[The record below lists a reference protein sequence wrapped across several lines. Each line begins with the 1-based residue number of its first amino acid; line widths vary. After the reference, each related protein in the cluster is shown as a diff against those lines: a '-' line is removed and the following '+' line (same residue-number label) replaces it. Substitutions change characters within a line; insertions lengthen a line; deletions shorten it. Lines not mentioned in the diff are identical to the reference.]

1 MVLFETMRI
10 KLARTAAKL
19 VTESTIAQSSATS
32 QPTSSVASVEM
43 QATWLETAPIGMDI
57 LAILDRRKC

>member
-10 KLARTAAKL
+10 RLAKTAAKL
-19 VTESTIAQSSATS
+19 VTANTTAPNNATS

-43 QATWLETAPIGMDI
+43 QATWLEIVLIGMNFSAM
-57 LAILDRRKC
+57 LEREKC